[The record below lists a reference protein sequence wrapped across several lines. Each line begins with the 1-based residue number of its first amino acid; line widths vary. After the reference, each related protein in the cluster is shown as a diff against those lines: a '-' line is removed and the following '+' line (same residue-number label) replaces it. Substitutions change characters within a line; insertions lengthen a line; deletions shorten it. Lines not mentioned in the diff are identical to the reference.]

1 MSGLAIASPF
11 DALRRTH
18 PDGGEFWSARDLMP
32 MLGYEKWERFQD
44 AVLRAWNGAILLGT
58 DIGAFSRTREEATGG
73 RPRENF
79 ALSRYGCYLVAMEC
93 DSSKHEVAAAKTYFA
108 VKTHEAE
115 VAPAVEMTDD
125 ELMLKAL
132 TVASRRVEAL
142 TARAEQAE
150 AAVAEAAPKVELA
163 DAYLTSTPN
172 GRLVREVAKT
182 LGMKE
187 SHLRMFLIAEG
198 LVYVRHT
205 ACGSNHYDFKAEY
218 APHFEARE
226 RVVEHN
232 FGRCS
237 HYTLTVTPRGV
248 DLIRKRL
255 QAAQATR
262 MTVIDGGA

>member
-1 MSGLAIASPF
+1 MSALSIASPF
-11 DALRRTH
+11 DALRAVDA
-18 PDGGEFWSARDLMP
+18 DGAESWSARDLMGAMTYP
-32 MLGYEKWERFQD
+32 TWQHFRPVIERAMEAAGEVARNHFT
-44 AVLRAWNGAILLGT
+44 VN
-58 DIGAFSRTREEATGG
+58 RETPATGG
-73 RPRENF
+73 PAREDYRLTRF
-79 ALSRYGCYLVAMEC
+79 GAYLVAMNG
-93 DSSKHEVAAAKTYFA
+93 DPRKTEVAAAQTYFA
-108 VKTHEAE
+108 VKTREAE
-115 VAPAVEMTDD
+115 TAPTVEMTDD

-132 TVASRRVEAL
+132 TVASRRVQEL
-142 TARAEQAE
+142 TARAETAE

-198 LVYVRHT
+198 LVYVRHA
-205 ACGSNHYDFKAEY
+205 ACGANHYDFKAEF

-255 QAAQATR
+255 QAAQVAR